1 MEQEQT
7 LYKIKDVSKLTGELF
22 LKILFYMT
30 ETIQDRIQTYQA
42 NKTFVGET
50 NWNKF
55 MATDAPK
62 EIKQFRSEEMNLER
76 LKEYLNDYQIGFSVR
91 EMPDSTMTLA
101 FETKNKAMVEQA
113 FSDTLEAV
121 VEPDKLAKVSQKLVK
136 TPENMNVKE
145 RLAYYQEQ
153 SRAAIQAKQATRAT
167 KVAKKESIKEEVKA

>member
-1 MEQEQT
+1 
-7 LYKIKDVSKLTGELF
+7 
-22 LKILFYMT
+22 
-30 ETIQDRIQTYQA
+30 
-42 NKTFVGET
+42 
-50 NWNKF
+50 
-55 MATDAPK
+55 
-62 EIKQFRSEEMNLER
+62 
-76 LKEYLNDYQIGFSVR
+76 
-91 EMPDSTMTLA
+91 MPDSTMTLA

-153 SRAAIQAKQATRAT
+153 SRAAIQAKQATQVT